1 LNKRYGLAE
10 ANNVNNKLVKL
21 KMIGAF
27 ACILIALTAL
37 SVCAMA
43 QKNTASDWIEKGTD
57 QIENGSLEDALTDFD
72 KAIQIDPN
80 NRLGWINEAYVLDEL
95 NRTFESS
102 QASHKAL
109 EITDKMLEA
118 DPGNATLWLEKGF
131 LLTNVGD
138 EEEAVSALDNAS
150 KIDPRNV
157 MAWRMKGVLL
167 AGGLQRYDDALKTY
181 DAALKINPE
190 DSTLWALKGE
200 TLKTM
205 GRQAEADDAYAKAR
219 EMGYQE

>member
-1 LNKRYGLAE
+1 LNRKHGLAE
-10 ANNVNNKLVKL
+10 AINVNNELGKR
-21 KMIGAF
+21 KMIGVF
-27 ACILIALTAL
+27 AGILIAFMAL
-37 SVCAMA
+37 SICVIAE
-43 QKNTASDWIEKGTD
+43 KNTAGDWIEKGCD
-57 QIENGSLEDALTDFD
+57 QIENGSLEEALADFD

-102 QASHKAL
+102 QASYKAL
-109 EITDKMLEA
+109 EITDMMLEA
-118 DPGNATLWLEKGF
+118 DSRNATLWLEKGF
-131 LLTNVGD
+131 LLTNVGN
-138 EEEAVSALDNAS
+138 EEEAVNAFDNAS
-150 KIDPRNV
+150 KIDPKNV
-157 MAWRMKGVLL
+157 MAWRMKGILL
-167 AGGLQRYDDALKTY
+167 AGGLQRYDDALRTY
-181 DAALKINPE
+181 DAALNINPD